1 MQQAWWAETLLIKE
15 RGKNELQLASQDI
28 LVTSMDV
35 LSQVILNIMLFVG
48 AKVQND
54 SKRLWQANIIVSR
67 KQIVQVKLATIS
79 TSYLA

>member
-1 MQQAWWAETLLIKE
+1 MQQAWAETLLIKE

-48 AKVQND
+48 AKAQND

>member
-15 RGKNELQLASQDI
+15 RGKNELQLASHDI

-35 LSQVILNIMLFVG
+35 LSRVILNIMLFVG
-48 AKVQND
+48 AKAQND
-54 SKRLWQANIIVSR
+54 SKRLWQANIIVPR

-79 TSYLA
+79 TS

>member
-1 MQQAWWAETLLIKE
+1 MQQAWAETLLIKE

-48 AKVQND
+48 VKAQND

>member
-1 MQQAWWAETLLIKE
+1 MIKE

-48 AKVQND
+48 AKAQND

>member
-48 AKVQND
+48 AKAQND
-54 SKRLWQANIIVSR
+54 SKRLWQANILVSR

>member
-1 MQQAWWAETLLIKE
+1 MQQAWAETLLIKE

-28 LVTSMDV
+28 LVNSMDV

-48 AKVQND
+48 VKAQND

>member
-1 MQQAWWAETLLIKE
+1 MQQAWAETLLIKE

-28 LVTSMDV
+28 LVNSMDV

-48 AKVQND
+48 AKAQND